1 MASAAQVVALLGGEK
16 VVGKP
21 VTCDLDIARLIRD
34 GLPVDVID
42 RLIGDKTVTPDE
54 VKRIIMAPKAIAERR
69 RKGGLTPEQSE
80 RVIRAARIIA
90 EALETFGSRDKA
102 LTWMRRA
109 CAVLGGKAPID
120 LLDTEEGAEL
130 VESLLGRIAHGL
142 AA

>member
-42 RLIGDKTVTPDE
+42 RLIGDRTVTPDE
-54 VKRIIMAPKAIAERR
+54 VRRIIMAPKAIAERR

-120 LLDTEEGAEL
+120 LLDTEEGAGL

>member
-1 MASAAQVVALLGGEK
+1 MASAAQVVALLGGER

-54 VKRIIMAPKAIAERR
+54 VRRIIMAPKAISERR

-80 RVIRAARIIA
+80 RVIRAVRIIA

-120 LLDTEEGAEL
+120 LLDTEEGAGL

>member
-21 VTCDLDIARLIRD
+21 VTCDLDIACLIRD

-54 VKRIIMAPKAIAERR
+54 VRRIIMGPKAIAERR

>member
-54 VKRIIMAPKAIAERR
+54 VRRIIMAPKAISERR

-80 RVIRAARIIA
+80 RVIRAVRIIA

-120 LLDTEEGAEL
+120 LLDTEEGAGL

>member
-21 VTCDLDIARLIRD
+21 VTCDLDIACLIRD

-42 RLIGDKTVTPDE
+42 RLIGDRTVTPDE
-54 VKRIIMAPKAIAERR
+54 VRRIIMAPKAIVVRR

-80 RVIRAARIIA
+80 RVIRAVRIIA

-120 LLDTEEGAEL
+120 LLDTEEGAGL